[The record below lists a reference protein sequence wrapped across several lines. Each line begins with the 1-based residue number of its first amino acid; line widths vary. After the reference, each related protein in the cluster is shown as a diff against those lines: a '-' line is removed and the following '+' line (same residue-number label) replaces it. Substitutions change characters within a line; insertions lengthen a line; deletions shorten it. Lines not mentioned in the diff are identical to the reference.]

1 MIKNRRLLIPLL
13 LLAIIFGLTA
23 ANSFAANAGDQ
34 IDPQIQLVKKHLEF
48 YGDIFENNRF
58 ITMVAELQLSIAW
71 AGSRGF
77 IFSRM
82 EQTVRLH
89 EERR

>member
-1 MIKNRRLLIPLL
+1 MKNRGLSVSFLIVTF
-13 LLAIIFGLTA
+13 IFGLTA
-23 ANSFAANAGDQ
+23 ANAFAANTGDQ
-34 IDPQIQLVKKHLEF
+34 LDPKIQLVKKHLEF
-48 YGDIFENNRF
+48 YGDIFENDRF

>member
-1 MIKNRRLLIPLL
+1 MKNRGLSVSFLIVTF
-13 LLAIIFGLTA
+13 IFGLTA
-23 ANSFAANAGDQ
+23 ANAFAANTGDQ
-34 IDPQIQLVKKHLEF
+34 LDPKIQLVKKHLEF
-48 YGDIFENNRF
+48 YGDIFENDRF

-77 IFSRM
+77 IFSRV